1 MCFIYTFNSY
11 FSIMKSF
18 PDFHQLDKITQSLQ
32 TQILSDYEA
41 GMQQERLATA
51 SVVLDAMAIGVL
63 VTDVDGIITY
73 SNARAESLLG
83 RSREEL
89 YGESAVS
96 VNFFGLDIV
105 HAQDAKSQLLQ
116 NDHWEGQ
123 LNVQNARGERRAIQY
138 YASVVRDEQGKLIC
152 MIASM
157 IAAEDYQQQGHV
169 DEQSTDQPAEI
180 LKAHTE
186 AVLQNADKPVWLV
199 DTHGRIIQYN
209 DVFAQSIGRN
219 FKLGLKPGLK
229 FEQLLPP
236 AYQQRWRQLQEKA
249 LKGESFDHEEPLLLN
264 GKKIR
269 YAVGIRPFKDTN
281 GRVHGVCYTSQR
293 LSQDTPRPD
302 QLLGEEEFAR
312 GVADE
317 RKRIGMELHDGIGQQ
332 ITALQM
338 RLNWLIAKEQSTP
351 EDMET
356 LQQEVANIQEE
367 IRRISHNMLPLP
379 LELHGIENALIIL
392 LRDTEKLGKIQVN
405 FYAKFS
411 QNKYSENIEKNLYYI
426 VQELLQN
433 TSKHASNQKVVLNI
447 SEESGVLNVIYRN
460 NISFAVSG
468 DADVNS
474 GRGLMSIRDRVIS
487 LKGTLDIENDYNT
500 GFNINIKLPL
510 F

>member
-1 MCFIYTFNSY
+1 MCFIYTLNSY
-11 FSIMKSF
+11 FSNMKSSS
-18 PDFHQLDKITQSLQ
+18 DSHQLDKITQSLH
-32 TQILSDYEA
+32 TQILSDYDSGRNHEN
-41 GMQQERLATA
+41 LATT
-51 SVVLDAMAIGVL
+51 SVVLDALAIGVL
-63 VTDVDGIITY
+63 VTDEESKITY
-73 SNARAESLLG
+73 SNRQAERLLE
-83 RSREEL
+83 RSSEEL
-89 YGESAVS
+89 YGESAIS
-96 VNFFGLDIV
+96 LNFFGLDIV
-105 HAQDAKSQLLQ
+105 HAQEAEYQLLQ
-116 NDHWEGQ
+116 NGHWEGQ
-123 LNVQNARGERRAIQY
+123 LSVRNARGEPKAIQY
-138 YASVVRDEQGKLIC
+138 YASVVRDNQGKLIC

-169 DEQSTDQPAEI
+169 DEHPTDQPAEI

-186 AVLQNADKPVWLV
+186 AVLQNADKPIWLV

-219 FKLGLKPGLK
+219 FKLRLKPGLK

-236 AYQQRWRQLQEKA
+236 AYQQRWRQLQDKA

-269 YAVGIRPFKDTN
+269 YAVGVRPFKDAN

-293 LSQDTPRPD
+293 LPQDTPRPD
-302 QLLGEEEFAR
+302 QLLGKEEFAR

-379 LELHGIENALIIL
+379 LESHGIENALIML

-433 TSKHASNQKVVLNI
+433 TSKHASDQKVALNI
-447 SEESGVLNVIYRN
+447 SEESGILNVIYRN
-460 NISFAVSG
+460 NISFAVSP
-468 DADVNS
+468 DADVSS

-487 LKGTLDIENDYNT
+487 LKGTLDIEKDYNK